1 MSGKWEHG
9 LELECKS
16 RSERRHVSALRCAV
30 VVTFNYEELL
40 LSGKDHG
47 IKLFLSAE
55 ADLFWRAGT
64 GSELTACYVSHT
76 QAEDMALCPYCFSRL
91 NVDI

>member
-40 LSGKDHG
+40 LSGKDHAWNKVIPECRG
-47 IKLFLSAE
+47 RSVLE
-55 ADLFWRAGT
+55 
-64 GSELTACYVSHT
+64 
-76 QAEDMALCPYCFSRL
+76 SRDR
-91 NVDI
+91 V